1 MEFPSPILGENRTIQ
16 LSGDVFLRHLSHAS
30 YAERHSGKQDQGG
43 ILMQQES
50 KSTVSRRTFLTG
62 AAATGALAALGAMAG
77 CSPKAKGNGE
87 AIAES
92 APNAA
97 GSTAQ
102 VDWLGE
108 APQIDDADCTETLDF
123 DVLVVGAGTSGYFAA
138 ASAAESGLKTL
149 LIEKSTAGNS
159 VRSSALGAVNSKQQQ
174 EHGVSIEP
182 ADIVNDMDHYA
193 RPNRRA
199 PRTQMG
205 GELRRGHRLVH
216 RPHGR
221 KRHGS
226 AA

>member
-1 MEFPSPILGENRTIQ
+1 
-16 LSGDVFLRHLSHAS
+16 
-30 YAERHSGKQDQGG
+30 
-43 ILMQQES
+43 MQQES

-193 RPNRRA
+193 LGQIDA
-199 PRTQMG
+199 
-205 GELRRGHRLVH
+205 RLV
-216 RPHGR
+216 R
-221 KRHGS
+221 KWAENSGEAIDWYTDLMAENDMVVQLEWNMPEGTYYLSLIHISEPTRH
-226 AA
+226 